1 MTEQRIKELLLNPT
15 DAVKVFN
22 AVQPKINQFDRTK
35 IDEAI
40 AVGKKYGINWVADAA
55 NDAMSGA
62 ARGAVQGVPEPQE

>member
-1 MTEQRIKELLLNPT
+1 M
-15 DAVKVFN
+15 
-22 AVQPKINQFDRTK
+22 QPKINQFDRTK

-62 ARGAVQGVPEPQE
+62 ARGAVQGIPEPQE